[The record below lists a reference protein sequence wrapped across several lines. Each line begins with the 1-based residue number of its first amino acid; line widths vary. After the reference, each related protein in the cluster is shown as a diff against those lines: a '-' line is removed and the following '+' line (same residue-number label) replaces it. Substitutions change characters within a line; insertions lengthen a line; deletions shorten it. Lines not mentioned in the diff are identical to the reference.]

1 MTTSTRSPVPQLE
14 SGPGEVSPPRSEIT
28 GGIVRKADLHFEA
41 CGSYQR
47 ARAVGPH
54 LGAQLVQLDVLRIK
68 AGATWSDSHST
79 TEKVVL
85 VFAGTG
91 IGTIDTAA
99 QPISR
104 GSAMYCPTG
113 SNVSVRAE
121 GDTGVELYVWQ
132 SRLRPEQPTSE
143 RPRHFGSLWDD
154 TTQLRNFAGT
164 GQIAPTDR
172 IATMNFVFWPGTGS
186 ARLCLHCG
194 IQEPGE
200 TFSVHVHK
208 NSEDA
213 FIAFEG
219 EGQMFLLDR
228 WIDVRP
234 GDVLF
239 APPMVLHG
247 ARNPHTGP
255 AAKRFVTC
263 GGPTPF
269 DTFLYDAAGLSSEVR

>member
-1 MTTSTRSPVPQLE
+1 MTTSTRNPLAHREWSPQDPQPAAA
-14 SGPGEVSPPRSEIT
+14 GAVI
-28 GGIVRKADLHFEA
+28 RKADLWFES
-41 CGSYQR
+41 CDGYQR

-54 LGAQLVQLDVLRIK
+54 LGAQLVELDVIRIDP
-68 AGATWSDSHST
+68 AGTWADANST

-85 VFAGTG
+85 VFTGTAV
-91 IGTIDTAA
+91 GTIDGAT
-99 QPISR
+99 QRLSR
-104 GSAMYCPTG
+104 GAALYCATG
-113 SNVSVRAE
+113 SGVSVRAE
-121 GDTGVELYVWQ
+121 TGVELYVWQ
-132 SRLRPEQPTSE
+132 CRLRPGQPISE
-143 RPRHFGSLWDD
+143 RPRRFGSLWDD
-154 TTQLRNFAGT
+154 ATQLRNFAGT

-200 TFSVHVHK
+200 TFSVHVHQH
-208 NSEDA
+208 SEDA

-219 EGQMFLLDR
+219 EGQMYLRDQ
-228 WIDVRP
+228 WVDVRA

-239 APPMVLHG
+239 APPTVLHG
-247 ARNPHTGP
+247 ARNPHAGP
-255 AAKRFVTC
+255 TAERFVTC